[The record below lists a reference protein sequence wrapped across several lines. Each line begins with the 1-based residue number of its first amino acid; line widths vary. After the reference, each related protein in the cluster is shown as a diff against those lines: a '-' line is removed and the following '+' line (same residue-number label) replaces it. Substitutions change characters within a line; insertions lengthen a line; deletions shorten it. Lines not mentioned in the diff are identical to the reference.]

1 MIGRISQGVG
11 DVAETAQAIT
21 PESVLAFWFSEPHRK
36 LWFRSTEAFD
46 AEIRER
52 FEETVQLALDGQLD
66 HWSTT
71 ARGALA
77 LIILLDQFPL
87 NMYRNRPESFAGEA
101 AARAIADLS
110 LSRGFDAQMN
120 DEERAFLLLPFM
132 HSEDLRDQERSMAL
146 FEAAGLENNLRWAR
160 HHHDI
165 VRRFGRF
172 PHRNAV
178 LGRDSTDEEIAWLA
192 LPDAFHG

>member
-1 MIGRISQGVG
+1 MIGRTPRGG
-11 DVAETAQAIT
+11 NDVAETAQAIA
-21 PESVLAFWFSEPHRK
+21 PESVLAFWFSEPHRN
-36 LWFRSTEAFD
+36 LWFRSTDAFD

-52 FEETVQLALDGQLD
+52 FEGTVQRALDGQLD

-77 LIILLDQFPL
+77 LVILLDQFPL

-101 AARAIADLS
+101 TARAIADQA
-110 LSRGFDAQMN
+110 LSRGFDAQLN
-120 DEERAFLLLPFM
+120 TVEKAFLLLPFM
-132 HSEDLRDQERSMAL
+132 HSEDLPDQERSVAL

-160 HHHDI
+160 HHQDI

-172 PHRNAV
+172 PHRNAI
-178 LGRDSTDEEIAWLA
+178 LGRNSTEEELAWLA
-192 LPDAFHG
+192 SPDAFHG